1 MVIWAKCSVT
11 TTELQWESQA
21 VSDEDLSLSDNESQ
35 FKFSGQSNNYIE
47 KNGAKMWSVPRLK
60 DWN

>member
-47 KNGAKMWSVPRLK
+47 KNGAKM
-60 DWN
+60 